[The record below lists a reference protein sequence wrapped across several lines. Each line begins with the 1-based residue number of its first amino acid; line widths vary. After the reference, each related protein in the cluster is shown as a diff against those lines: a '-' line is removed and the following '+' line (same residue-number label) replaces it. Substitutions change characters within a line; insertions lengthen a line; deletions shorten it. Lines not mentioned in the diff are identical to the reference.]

1 MQIPNEILLKII
13 SWILGIA
20 SFLLVGSIS
29 LVAYIFTKFR
39 SDNDCEHERIET
51 DNDDEHKRIEKAM
64 CDYRKEIREDI
75 NKLHNRIDHHLEAE

>member
-1 MQIPNEILLKII
+1 MQKFQIPNEILLQAI

-51 DNDDEHKRIEKAM
+51 AM

-75 NKLHNRIDHHLEAE
+75 NKIHNRIDRHLEDE

>member
-1 MQIPNEILLKII
+1 MQKFQIPNEVLLQII

-29 LVAYIFTKFR
+29 LVVYIFTKFR

-51 DNDDEHKRIEKAM
+51 AM

-75 NKLHNRIDHHLEAE
+75 NKIHNRIDRYLEDE

>member
-1 MQIPNEILLKII
+1 MQKFQIPNEILLQAI

-29 LVAYIFTKFR
+29 LVVYIFTKFR

-51 DNDDEHKRIEKAM
+51 AM

-75 NKLHNRIDHHLEAE
+75 NKIHNRIDRYLEDE

>member
-1 MQIPNEILLKII
+1 MQKFQIPNEILLQAI

-39 SDNDCEHERIET
+39 FDNDCEHERIET
-51 DNDDEHKRIEKAM
+51 AICE
-64 CDYRKEIREDI
+64 YRKEIREDI
-75 NKLHNRIDHHLEAE
+75 NKIHSRIDRHLEDE

>member
-1 MQIPNEILLKII
+1 MQKFQIPNEILLQAI

-29 LVAYIFTKFR
+29 LVVYIFTKFR

-51 DNDDEHKRIEKAM
+51 AM

-75 NKLHNRIDHHLEAE
+75 NKIHNRINRYLEDE

>member
-1 MQIPNEILLKII
+1 MQKFQIPNEILLQAI
-13 SWILGIA
+13 SWILGID

-29 LVAYIFTKFR
+29 LVVYIFTKFR

-51 DNDDEHKRIEKAM
+51 AM

-75 NKLHNRIDHHLEAE
+75 NKIHSRIDRHLEDE

>member
-1 MQIPNEILLKII
+1 MQKFQIPNEILLQAI
-13 SWILGIA
+13 SWILSIA

-51 DNDDEHKRIEKAM
+51 AI

-75 NKLHNRIDHHLEAE
+75 NKIHSRIDRHLEDE

>member
-1 MQIPNEILLKII
+1 MQKFQIPNEILLQAI

-39 SDNDCEHERIET
+39 SDNYCEHERIET
-51 DNDDEHKRIEKAM
+51 AM

-75 NKLHNRIDHHLEAE
+75 NKIHSRIDRHLEDE